1 MKDDASQFFVF
12 QREHALRFGVQFHL
26 DDGQRVGGGEVALR
40 VPPSGK
46 KSAAPKGMLAS
57 ASTYNFIGLKTITSA
72 WTLRLGPSATFL
84 RLPLPW
90 CSKRFDWGPAIS
102 IL

>member
-46 KSAAPKGMLAS
+46 KIRSPKRNVGISIDIQFHWTQNDYIGLDAS
-57 ASTYNFIGLKTITSA
+57 AWSVCNFSPPSTSMVQ
-72 WTLRLGPSATFL
+72 
-84 RLPLPW
+84 
-90 CSKRFDWGPAIS
+90 
-102 IL
+102 